1 MVSIWDFDPNFSGN
15 VTPNYPVSPT
25 FTPYNVQTPQQY
37 TGYYQPGAYGG
48 DQNWFSTPI
57 SQQMRE
63 QNQNLAYG
71 YYGNNLGIQ
80 NNDSPFNKWF
90 YSQFPKFQ
98 QAYGMASME
107 NPLLTVDQFLSTLPS
122 YAQLQQNY
130 QMQSPAQRGENYT
143 MYAPTPRW
151 LNR

>member
-1 MVSIWDFDPNFSGN
+1 MPGIWDYNPNFSPN
-15 VTPNYPVSPT
+15 VTPNPPGIQA
-25 FTPYNVQTPQQY
+25 FPQTPSQY
-37 TGYYQPGAYGG
+37 TGYYHPGSYGG

-80 NNDSPFNKWF
+80 NNDSPFNRWF
-90 YSQFPKFQ
+90 YNQFPKFQ

-130 QMQSPAQRGENYT
+130 QMQSPSQRGENYGL
-143 MYAPTPRW
+143 YAPTVRW